1 MPATKAQNSALRRVA
16 TGLEFAESGGMTD
29 QIILI
34 TSLAMLA
41 AGLGALA
48 WIDFKTGYL
57 PDSLQIALVIGGV
70 VILALG
76 SPIGVTW
83 TAALLGA
90 AINATVFWSLR
101 WIMTRVKGRE
111 AMGFGDVKLVAV
123 GGLWLGPWALPYIM
137 ALSGLLTLAA
147 VGIAALILRRPTWQ
161 GEIPLGPGL
170 ALGIFAA
177 YVAALA
183 GISGIVGPAT
193 F

>member
-1 MPATKAQNSALRRVA
+1 MVPCTASARVA
-16 TGLEFAESGGMTD
+16 TATEFTESKAMSG

-34 TSLAMLA
+34 TSIAMLA
-41 AGLGALA
+41 AGLGVLA

-57 PDSLQIALVIGGV
+57 PDSLQVALAIGAV

-76 SPIGVTW
+76 SPIGVTL

-90 AINATVFWSLR
+90 GLNGGVFWGLR

-147 VGIAALILRRPTWQ
+147 VGLAAVILRRPTWQ

-170 ALGIFAA
+170 AVGIFAA
-177 YVAALA
+177 YVAATA
-183 GISGIVGPAT
+183 GVTSIVGPTT

>member
-1 MPATKAQNSALRRVA
+1 MDLPLTIYASV
-16 TGLEFAESGGMTD
+16 
-29 QIILI
+29 
-34 TSLAMLA
+34 AMLS
-41 AGLGALA
+41 AGLGTLA

-57 PDSLQIALVIGGV
+57 PDSLQVALTLGAV

-90 AINATVFWSLR
+90 LINGAAFWSLR

-137 ALSGLLTLAA
+137 ALSGILTLAG
-147 VGIAALILRRPTWQ
+147 VGLAALILRKPTWQ
-161 GEIPLGPGL
+161 GEIPLGPGI
-170 ALGIFAA
+170 AVGILAA
-177 YVAALA
+177 YLAALA
-183 GISGIVGPAT
+183 GVTSITGPAPL
-193 F
+193 

>member
-1 MPATKAQNSALRRVA
+1 MVPCFDTRCVA
-16 TGLEFAESGGMTD
+16 CGPEFAESADMTA
-29 QIILI
+29 QLILI

-57 PDSLQIALVIGGV
+57 PDSLQIALAIGGL

-90 AINATVFWSLR
+90 ALNGGVFWGLR
-101 WIMTRVKGRE
+101 WIMSRAKGRE

-137 ALSGLLTLAA
+137 ALSGLITLAA
-147 VGIAALILRRPTWQ
+147 VGVAALILRRPTWR

-170 ALGIFAA
+170 AIGIFAA
-177 YVAALA
+177 YAAALA
-183 GISGIVGPAT
+183 GVTSIVGPAT
-193 F
+193 L